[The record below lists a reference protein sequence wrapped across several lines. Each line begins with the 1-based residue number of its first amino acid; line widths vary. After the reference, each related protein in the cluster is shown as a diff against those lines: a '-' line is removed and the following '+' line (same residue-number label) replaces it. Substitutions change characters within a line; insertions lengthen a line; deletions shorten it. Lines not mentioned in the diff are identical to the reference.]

1 MRPSV
6 TFHDD
11 LKTPDLKDGLLPQVV
26 YWKRLE
32 LLNGFALTLTQRP
45 GREGRAFASM
55 VKFSDLANAAP
66 VANCKRW
73 WLAYI
78 ARSEKAL
85 SISKYMKACRVP
97 LLNRK
102 GSSGSQCWP

>member
-11 LKTPDLKDGLLPQVV
+11 LKSPDLRDGLLPQVV
-26 YWKRLE
+26 YWKSVE
-32 LLNGFALTLTQRP
+32 LLDGFAQTLTQRR
-45 GREGRAFASM
+45 GREGRAFASK

-66 VANCKRW
+66 IANCKRW

-78 ARSEKAL
+78 ARPEKAL
-85 SISKYMKACRVP
+85 SISEYMKAYRVP

>member
-6 TFHDD
+6 TFHND
-11 LKTPDLKDGLLPQVV
+11 LKSPDLRDGLLAHVV
-26 YWKRLE
+26 YWKSVE
-32 LLNGFALTLTQRP
+32 LLNGFARTLTQRP

-85 SISKYMKACRVP
+85 SISEYMKACRVSVESK
-97 LLNRK
+97 RV
-102 GSSGSQCWP
+102 